1 MNVPK
6 LRFSKYN
13 EEWNKIDLANIFS
26 YFSTNSLS
34 REQLS
39 FKGDIK
45 NLHYGDIHKKFGALV
60 DVSNDIN
67 TFIKD
72 QNFNNKYELCK
83 ENDLV
88 IADASED
95 YEGIG
100 KATEVINIRDNKII
114 SGLHTI
120 MARDNKSVFSPKFK
134 GYYFNS
140 PAIHNQIRVLANG
153 FKVFGISKDTIN
165 SLNAYIP
172 SKEEQKNIADML
184 QLLDKKIELQSQ
196 KIEVLKL
203 YKKGLII
210 RLKISKSKWKEYK
223 IADIFN
229 ITRGIVIPKIDLSD
243 EHKNDYIYPVYSS
256 QTSNNGILGYDK
268 TYDFDG
274 KYLTWTT
281 DGANA
286 GKVFFRDGKFRCTN
300 VCGIL
305 YNDNNLYVDE
315 LTAELLKLE
324 TPKHV
329 SYVGNPKLMNNVMS
343 NIKISLPN
351 KNESENISFILKK
364 INTKVD
370 LEIYKLDKLQDL
382 KKGLIQNMFV

>member
-1 MNVPK
+1 M
-6 LRFSKYN
+6 
-13 EEWNKIDLANIFS
+13 
-26 YFSTNSLS
+26 
-34 REQLS
+34 
-39 FKGDIK
+39 
-45 NLHYGDIHKKFGALV
+45 
-60 DVSNDIN
+60 
-67 TFIKD
+67 
-72 QNFNNKYELCK
+72 
-83 ENDLV
+83 
-88 IADASED
+88 
-95 YEGIG
+95 
-100 KATEVINIRDNKII
+100 
-114 SGLHTI
+114 
-120 MARDNKSVFSPKFK
+120 
-134 GYYFNS
+134 
-140 PAIHNQIRVLANG
+140 
-153 FKVFGISKDTIN
+153 
-165 SLNAYIP
+165 
-172 SKEEQKNIADML
+172 
-184 QLLDKKIELQSQ
+184 
-196 KIEVLKL
+196 
-203 YKKGLII
+203 
-210 RLKISKSKWKEYK
+210 
-223 IADIFN
+223 
-229 ITRGIVIPKIDLSD
+229 
-243 EHKNDYIYPVYSS
+243 YSS